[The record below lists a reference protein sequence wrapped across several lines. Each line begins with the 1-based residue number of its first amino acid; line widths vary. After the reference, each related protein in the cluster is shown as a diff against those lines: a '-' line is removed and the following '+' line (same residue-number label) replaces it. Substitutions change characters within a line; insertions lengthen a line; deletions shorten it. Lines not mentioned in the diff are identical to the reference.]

1 MFEFLSAIRDLDIDA
16 IELLTYKKGK
26 EKKEE
31 DQFVLNTIWN
41 EQASSTSRYYNSFLK
56 TPVVN

>member
-31 DQFVLNTIWN
+31 DQFVLNTI
-41 EQASSTSRYYNSFLK
+41 
-56 TPVVN
+56 